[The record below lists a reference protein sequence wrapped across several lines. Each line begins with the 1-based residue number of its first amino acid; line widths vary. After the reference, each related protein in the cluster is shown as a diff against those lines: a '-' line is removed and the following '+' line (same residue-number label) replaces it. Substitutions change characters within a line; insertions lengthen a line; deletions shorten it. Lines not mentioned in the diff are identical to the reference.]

1 MSNKPYDPKEAH
13 ERVSLG
19 DAAPASRRRS
29 GIALARPG
37 HFSAT
42 GHTTTSAMQRE
53 LHAKTG
59 RRAVR
64 AKIKPL
70 QSGRKD

>member
-1 MSNKPYDPKEAH
+1 MSNKPYDSSGVH

-19 DAAPASRRRS
+19 DVAPASRRRS
-29 GIALARPG
+29 GVTLARPG

-42 GHTTTSAMQRE
+42 GHATASAVQSE
-53 LHAKTG
+53 SSAKTG

-64 AKIKPL
+64 AKIKPI
-70 QSGRKD
+70 QSGGKD